1 MLQNI
6 AITLLSVSA
15 VLLFIQTQS
24 YMLSTDDGFVGNL
37 FQSGAPGA
45 DTSSQPAAAA
55 LSAPVRAAVSGTYG
69 RYGDISLSNGFSLR
83 ALPVQCIL
91 RLFAAAA
98 AFCTVH
104 AGGAGGE
111 HCRR

>member
-1 MLQNI
+1 MRRGHTSRRDMLQNI

-69 RYGDISLSNGFSLR
+69 RYGEAGQVQMINSYSLLQSE
-83 ALPVQCIL
+83 P
-91 RLFAAAA
+91 
-98 AFCTVH
+98 
-104 AGGAGGE
+104 
-111 HCRR
+111 RRMPNYWLVKPAE